1 MNPLPL
7 HIEKAVSRY
16 QPVEYLGYK
25 LFPIK
30 VRDLEEFTQARP
42 AIEFVQR
49 SLPTTYWAK
58 PLLSAYFDLDIAAV
72 LSGKAQTGMFARAIQ
87 FLVLSLRLGEGLPM
101 EQRMKLMQPMIDA
114 EEPTKLKGLRFLI
127 NGEEQRVMPP
137 EHFQILRPIL
147 AAQNGIELEAEDANP
162 ELLEA
167 ERDIADQNG
176 PKLEFSLHAL
186 MSTISTLT
194 GKTLAEMDE
203 WSIAELM
210 DKQKDFNRVLRFVT
224 CAVAEGSG
232 ASWKGGNP
240 YPSPFF
246 ERIKENSSALIA
258 MESYAGGAGVQAMQN
273 SSE

>member
-30 VRDLEEFTQARP
+30 VREIEEYTQARP

-49 SLPTTYWAK
+49 SLPTTYWAT
-58 PLLSAYFDLDIAAV
+58 PLLSAYFELDLAATR
-72 LSGKAQTGMFARAIQ
+72 SGETQTGLFSRAVQ
-87 FLVLSLRLGEGLPM
+87 FLVLALRLGEGLPM
-101 EQRMKLMQPMIDA
+101 EDRLRLMHPIVDPNNIA
-114 EEPTKLKGLRFLI
+114 KLKGLRFLV
-127 NGEEQRVMPP
+127 NGEEQRLMPP

-194 GKTLAEMDE
+194 GKTLEEMDE

-258 MESYAGGAGVQAMQN
+258 MESYAGGAGIQAMQN
-273 SSE
+273 ASE

>member
-7 HIEKAVSRY
+7 HIEKAISRY
-16 QPVEYLGYK
+16 KPVSYLGYK

-30 VRDLEEFTQARP
+30 VREIEEFTQARP

-49 SLPTTYWAK
+49 SLPTTYWAT
-58 PLLSAYFDLDIAAV
+58 PLLSAYYELDVQAV
-72 LSGKAQTGMFARAIQ
+72 LKGEAPTGLFGRAVQ
-87 FLVLSLRLGEGLPM
+87 FLVLALRLGEGYPM
-101 EQRMKLMQPMIDA
+101 DERMNMIQPVPQPDDQ
-114 EEPTKLKGLRFLI
+114 TKLRHLRFVV
-127 NGEEQRVMPP
+127 NGEEQRTMPP
-137 EHFQILRPIL
+137 EHFQVLRPIL
-147 AAQNGIELEAEDANP
+147 AAQNGIELEPEDANP

-176 PKLEFSLHAL
+176 AKLEYSLHSML
-186 MSTISTLT
+186 STISTLS
-194 GKTLAEMDE
+194 GKSMEEMDE

-210 DKQKDFNRVLRFVT
+210 DKQKDYNRVLRFVT

-246 ERIKENSSALIA
+246 ERIKDSSSALIS
-258 MESYAGGAGVQAMQN
+258 MESYAGGAGIQAMQN
-273 SSE
+273 AGE